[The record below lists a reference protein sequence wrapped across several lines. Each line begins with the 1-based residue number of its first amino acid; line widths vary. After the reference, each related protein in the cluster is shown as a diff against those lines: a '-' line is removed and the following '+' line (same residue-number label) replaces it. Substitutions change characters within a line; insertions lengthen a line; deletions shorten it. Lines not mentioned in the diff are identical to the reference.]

1 MLLSLDKIDVN
12 IEASEKVFFED
23 YADVVFDEYDKTPLY
38 FATQKEN
45 IKFVKL
51 LLNKKIDVNIFRK
64 HRKYITNSSGK
75 VTEKTAL
82 KCAIK
87 NENIEIIK
95 LLLMNDNIDVNKKK
109 YLCFYRGQIKEDGL
123 WSKFWEKEFIDI

>member
-45 IKFVKL
+45 IEIVKL
-51 LLNKKIDVNIFRK
+51 LLNNSKIDVNIFRK
-64 HRKYITNSSGK
+64 HRNYITNSSGK

-82 KCAIK
+82 NCAIK
-87 NENIEIIK
+87 N
-95 LLLMNDNIDVNKKK
+95 
-109 YLCFYRGQIKEDGL
+109 
-123 WSKFWEKEFIDI
+123 